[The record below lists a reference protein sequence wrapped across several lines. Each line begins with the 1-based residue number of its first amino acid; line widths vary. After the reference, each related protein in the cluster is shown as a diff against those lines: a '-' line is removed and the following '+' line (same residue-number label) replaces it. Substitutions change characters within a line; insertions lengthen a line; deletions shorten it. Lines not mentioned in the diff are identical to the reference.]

1 MRDGINQ
8 VERTDLE
15 VLMPG
20 LPKITH
26 FIQKKEVEMKDN
38 IKETE
43 RRSRWTAVGVS
54 GDGRRNCISEK

>member
-20 LPKITH
+20 LPKITC
-26 FIQKKEVEMKDN
+26 FTQKKEAEMKDN
-38 IKETE
+38 IKEIE
-43 RRSRWTAVGVS
+43 RISRWTAAGVS
-54 GDGRRNCISEK
+54 GDSGGSCTSEK